1 MDKWLFGSVLVQ
13 VLLTLAVMVLMGR
26 RRFASARNKE
36 ISLKAF
42 RTMDLAGANEGV
54 ITASRNFDNQFQLP
68 VLYLAAVALTL
79 PAGLAELPL
88 VLLGWCFVVSRVAHC
103 LVHTGSNNVRLRF
116 SLYLL
121 GAVFLLL
128 YWVRLS
134 ALVLLA

>member
-26 RRFASARNKE
+26 RRFAAARNKE
-36 ISLKAF
+36 FPLQAF
-42 RTMDLAGANEGV
+42 RTMNLTGANEGV

-68 VLYLAAVALTL
+68 VLYFAAVALTL
-79 PAGLAELPL
+79 PAGLAEWPL
-88 VLLGWCFVVSRVAHC
+88 VLLGWSFVLSRLAHC

-128 YWVRLS
+128 YWLRLS
-134 ALVLLA
+134 VLVLFA